1 MMLMAKPVMVPPTM
15 ETTLPKVMIVKSR
28 VQSLLAGFPSVE

>member
-15 ETTLPKVMIVKSR
+15 ETTLPNVMMVKSR
-28 VQSLLAGFPSVE
+28 VHSFCWGFPSVE